1 MALSGFIKSL
11 LQTDTVFGSEAK
23 KVTGINDSIIQF
35 YNSNVNASFLVND
48 TDNTFTFVINNYN
61 TTITTPSWLIRDKYI
76 KFFFFNFDTTQPQFQ
91 ELDDYE
97 GRLFQIGNVTVD
109 STAGTLTI
117 TFLPDALGTPPFN
130 TSILPNIPSISNFDV
145 RLDGRIFT
153 LIGDPSIAREASNGS
168 TMFNLDNENISP
180 FSDADS
186 SGIAR
191 KFASHYH
198 TDVTAEIV
206 VHEKDNAGFDLVRIG
221 LRDRALTQTIVFNE
235 TEALRQASLPTPG
248 VTTANT
254 FIEFTSGITTTKV
267 AEYATVGKEVSG
279 NFAFLPDSKPP
290 RGQTPIPVNVAIT
303 GFNDVT
309 NILSVA
315 NHTVFQVADTII
327 IDEADGST
335 DGAAVILSF
344 PSATEIEISIIF
356 TATTPVSGDSISL
369 IHRPGI
375 ESNSDGITFRGINYI
390 CNLQAASV
398 DATNINWA
406 IDVEPRFG
414 ESTIARLALL
424 TLMNILQTDWSDE
437 YTFDRRDDAN
447 GNPALYYTGKIPGT
461 ADNAEP
467 TPINNGGTGERVF
480 VNAADFR
487 PGRDAEP
494 VEGIRFRTQA
504 DLIAVLRV
512 NQLNFTIADPG
523 GVIIIG
529 TDTDDTKTFTVTVP
543 TFDTPV
549 FSNLVPANGLTN
561 VPVNNGLFRTLR
573 RHPDIVFDLDGNA
586 VFSAPFFGV
595 GV

>member
-76 KFFFFNFDTTQPQFQ
+76 KFFFFNFDTAQPQFQ
-91 ELDDYE
+91 ELNDYE

-168 TMFNLDNENISP
+168 TMFNLDNENISS

-198 TDVTAEIV
+198 TDVTAELV

-221 LRDRALTQTIVFNE
+221 LRDRALTQTIVYDE
-235 TEALRQASLPTPG
+235 DEAKVQASLNPSVVNATS
-248 VTTANT
+248 T

-267 AEYATVGKEVSG
+267 AEYGRVAQPLKGIFMRMKFTTSHDDV
-279 NFAFLPDSKPP
+279 P
-290 RGQTPIPVNVAIT
+290 RGHGTEFDLTTHDAFTFDGIEWIVNLPPSLHTPTKRNWLALNQMQKAAKLLIMDAATYIVSDLNSFFGSAYIFSVGEVVNDELQILYEAGTPGLNTTEVTVMNRTTPPGNPILFHDASDVNPGT
-303 GFNDVT
+303 NDV
-309 NILSVA
+309 
-315 NHTVFQVADTII
+315 
-327 IDEADGST
+327 
-335 DGAAVILSF
+335 
-344 PSATEIEISIIF
+344 
-356 TATTPVSGDSISL
+356 PVT
-369 IHRPGI
+369 GI
-375 ESNSDGITFRGINYI
+375 EFI
-390 CNLQAASV
+390 
-398 DATNINWA
+398 
-406 IDVEPRFG
+406 
-414 ESTIARLALL
+414 
-424 TLMNILQTDWSDE
+424 
-437 YTFDRRDDAN
+437 
-447 GNPALYYTGKIPGT
+447 
-461 ADNAEP
+461 
-467 TPINNGGTGERVF
+467 
-480 VNAADFR
+480 
-487 PGRDAEP
+487 
-494 VEGIRFRTQA
+494 TQA

-529 TDTDDTKTFTVTVP
+529 TDTDDDKTFTITVP
-543 TFDTPV
+543 TLDTPV